1 MMNKTLG
8 KTLTILGCGV
18 FLAGGLVGS
27 AAILSRF
34 MVKIQKEN
42 TISVKGVAERQVIAD
57 LAAFRCTVSVKSE
70 KLADGYRKLNA
81 DFEKL
86 LERLRLAG
94 FSSDELVDDAMSHV
108 TINKIVDGKD
118 TGEFSHYLFYR
129 SIQVRSRKVS
139 KIQEESLRLH
149 ALLTEGIA
157 IEVSSPSYFITNPE
171 QYKLDLITAATAA
184 AVNRANTIARECGGK
199 VGKLITARQGVI
211 QITRPASNDTSDY
224 GVYDTTSPDKV
235 IRIVVSLDVEII

>member
-1 MMNKTLG
+1 MMNKTMG

-18 FLAGGLVGS
+18 VLAGGLVGS
-27 AAILSRF
+27 AAVLNKF

-42 TISVKGVAERQVIAD
+42 TISVKGVAERQVVAD
-57 LAAFRCTVSVKSE
+57 LATFPCTVSVRAE
-70 KLADGYRKLNA
+70 NLADGYRKLNA

-86 LERLRLAG
+86 QERLRLAG
-94 FSSDELVDDAMSHV
+94 FSPDELVDDSMSYAAV
-108 TINKIVDGKD
+108 NKMVDGKD
-118 TGEFSHYLFYR
+118 TGEFSHYVFYR

-139 KIQEESLRLH
+139 KIQEESLRLN
-149 ALLTEGIA
+149 ALLTEGIS
-157 IEVSSPSYFITNPE
+157 IEVGSPSYFITNPE

-184 AVNRANTIARECGGK
+184 AVNRANTIAGECGGK

-211 QITRPASNDTSDY
+211 QITRPASTDTSDY